1 MIINWNQ
8 NIPFMNITGSVKV
21 TKNQNN
27 FPLSWFEIFY
37 AYLLVSNSK
46 DFCFLSLNSKR
57 LKDLSI
63 LQCFSKLG
71 KAKI

>member
-46 DFCFLSLNSKR
+46 DFCFLPLNSKR
-57 LKDLSI
+57 LKLI
-63 LQCFSKLG
+63 NFTMLF
-71 KAKI
+71 KAWKS